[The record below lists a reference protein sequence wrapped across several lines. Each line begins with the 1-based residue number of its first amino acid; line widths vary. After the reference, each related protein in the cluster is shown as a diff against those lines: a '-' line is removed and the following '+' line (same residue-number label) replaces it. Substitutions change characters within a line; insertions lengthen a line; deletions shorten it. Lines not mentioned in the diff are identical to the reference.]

1 MSEVANRSTRS
12 ITIYQLLG
20 WLPLMITGAG
30 ATIVVVASVL
40 RDL

>member
-1 MSEVANRSTRS
+1 MSEVAGRSKRS

-20 WLPLMITGAG
+20 WLPLVVTGAG
-30 ATIVVVASVL
+30 ATIVVLASVL